1 VEKLSRILAVVDK
14 VEDGAVLLE
23 KAVALARRFGA
34 QIELLLHESLHA
46 QAFATL
52 CSTLH
57 YDEVTL
63 SSVYRGAEPLHEM
76 VLRHALATP
85 PDLIMKAPSG
95 RHPLKRWTFGESD
108 YALANE
114 SPAPLMLVR
123 QQAWGRPVRFA
134 AALDVADDASAET
147 ARSVLHTAGFMALGC
162 RALIDVL
169 YSERERVDE
178 RVRLARAVKLA
189 QLVRE
194 FHVGCEHIRMMD
206 GTPESTLAPMVAA
219 RHYDVLVL
227 GAQSHQPARKTLF
240 GGVTSGLVDATDGD
254 VVLVKAPARD
264 SEAAL
269 AAFSFREQRPDER
282 EQFL

>member
-1 VEKLSRILAVVDK
+1 VEKLTRILAVVDK

-23 KAVALARRFGA
+23 KAVTLARRFGA
-34 QIELLLHESLHA
+34 KIELLLHESLHA

-52 CSTLH
+52 CSTLR

-63 SSVYRGAEPLHEM
+63 SSMHRGAEALHEM
-76 VLRHALATP
+76 VLRRALTTH
-85 PDLIMKAPSG
+85 PDLIMKAPAG
-95 RHPLKRWTFGESD
+95 QHPLKRWSFGQSD

-123 QQAWGRPVRFA
+123 HQAWGRPPRFA

-169 YSERERVDE
+169 YSERERVDD

-194 FHVGCEHIRMMD
+194 FHVGCEHIRMLD
-206 GTPESTLAPMVAA
+206 GEPESTLAPIVAA

-227 GAQSHQPARKTLF
+227 GAQSHQPPRKTLF
-240 GGVTSGLVDATDGD
+240 GSVTSGMVDATDGD
-254 VVLVKAPARD
+254 VVLVKAPVHDSDAARI
-264 SEAAL
+264 AL
-269 AAFSFREQRPDER
+269 SLREQRPDER